1 MYFTKEKVKANAKMV
16 RIGLSDDMAEKMTE
30 ELENVINWIKGLD
43 DVDTEGIEPLI
54 SVSDHPLPRRPDTVK
69 IETSREEILKNAPSP
84 DDEGEYFT
92 VPKIIE

>member
-16 RIGLSDDMAEKMTE
+16 RIGMTDEMAEKMVG
-30 ELENVINWIKGLD
+30 ELENVIEWIKGLD
-43 DVDTEGIEPLI
+43 DVNVDGVEPLN
-54 SVSDHPLPRRPDTVK
+54 SVCDHPLPRRQDIISVENT
-69 IETSREEILKNAPSP
+69 REEILKNAPSP

>member
-16 RIGLSDDMAEKMTE
+16 RIGMTDDMAEKMVG
-30 ELENVINWIKGLD
+30 ELENVIEWIEGLD
-43 DVDTEGIEPLI
+43 DVNVDGVEPLN
-54 SVSDHPLPRRPDTVK
+54 SVADHPLPRRIDTVS
-69 IETSREEILKNAPSP
+69 IDNTREQVLENAPAP